1 MNQLNCHNIDKF
13 VIDKS
18 VKQLYIF
25 KTFMYDKIAI
35 EVYHFIAFYMVSLLC
50 EPGKVSSACARV
62 VKFQERMWR

>member
-1 MNQLNCHNIDKF
+1 MNQLTCHNIDRF

-25 KTFMYDKIAI
+25 KIFMYDKIASGR
-35 EVYHFIAFYMVSLLC
+35 YYSLAFYMVSLLC

-62 VKFQERMWR
+62 VKERMWR